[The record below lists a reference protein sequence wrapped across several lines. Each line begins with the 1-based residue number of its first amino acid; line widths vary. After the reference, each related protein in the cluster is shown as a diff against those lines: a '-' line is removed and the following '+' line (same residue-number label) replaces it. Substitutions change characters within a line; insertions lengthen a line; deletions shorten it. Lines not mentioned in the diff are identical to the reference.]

1 MKKYASDFIA
11 LLEAERKKHSE
22 EDFIDLLTELK
33 EDIELKI
40 SQAKATDDFEA
51 LDDMSHLK

>member
-22 EDFIDLLTELK
+22 EDFVDLLTELK
-33 EDIELKI
+33 EDIELKLEQ
-40 SQAKATDDFEA
+40 SKASNDFDL
-51 LDDMSHLK
+51 LDELSHIK